1 MPFPSDPFPKRGAT
15 RVCPLTAPL
24 SFCLIH
30 NFPLWFPKTE
40 QTKTT
45 HSLATNDAPF
55 SRKRDGFF
63 VAGWGLCYATPH
75 PAKGFAS
82 GLQRAFGASLLTLK
96 KTREQI
102 TQRKLQIKE
111 TDGECEC
118 LSRSTYISPASA
130 TRAKIY

>member
-63 VAGWGLCYATPH
+63 VAGWGLCYTTTPSCQKADALWT
-75 PAKGFAS
+75 PGP
-82 GLQRAFGASLLTLK
+82 LGASLLAVQRQ
-96 KTREQI
+96 KT
-102 TQRKLQIKE
+102 
-111 TDGECEC
+111 
-118 LSRSTYISPASA
+118 
-130 TRAKIY
+130 